1 MLNKWGIKVMIPHF
15 AFKIQP
21 FNLLSLFNPLLKV
34 FLYMFKKN
42 KPTNIN
48 LLELTPVRIN
58 KHEEVEGLINILIP
72 KFKREFMKKII
83 PKNKPKDIRVKLD
96 ELGSATWLAMDGNK
110 TVFQIVEELRESF
123 GEKIEP
129 AVDRVTKFI
138 NGLYANNLLYFKEL
152 KKEK

>member
-1 MLNKWGIKVMIPHF
+1 MIPHF

-138 NGLYANNLLYFKEL
+138 NGLYGNNLLYFKEL

>member
-1 MLNKWGIKVMIPHF
+1 
-15 AFKIQP
+15 
-21 FNLLSLFNPLLKV
+21 
-34 FLYMFKKN
+34 MFKKN

-83 PKNKPKDIRVKLD
+83 PKNKPKDIKIKLD
-96 ELGSATWLAMDGNK
+96 ELGSATWLSMDGNK
-110 TVFQIVEELRESF
+110 TVSKIVEELRENC

-129 AVDRVTKFI
+129 AVERVTKFI
-138 NGLYANNLLYFKEL
+138 NGLYGNNLLYFKEL

>member
-1 MLNKWGIKVMIPHF
+1 
-15 AFKIQP
+15 
-21 FNLLSLFNPLLKV
+21 
-34 FLYMFKKN
+34 MFKKN
-42 KPTNIN
+42 KATNIN

-58 KHEEVEGLINILIP
+58 EHEEADGLINILIP

-83 PKNKPKDIRVKLD
+83 PKNKPKEIRVKLD

-110 TVFQIVEELRESF
+110 TVFQVVEELREKF

-129 AVDRVTKFI
+129 AVERVTKFI
-138 NGLYANNLLYFKEL
+138 NGLYGNNLLYFKEL

>member
-1 MLNKWGIKVMIPHF
+1 
-15 AFKIQP
+15 
-21 FNLLSLFNPLLKV
+21 
-34 FLYMFKKN
+34 MFTKN
-42 KPTNIN
+42 KKTNIN

-58 KHEEVEGLINILIP
+58 EHEEVDGLINILIP

-110 TVFQIVEELRESF
+110 TVLKIVEELKEGF

-129 AVDRVTKFI
+129 AVDRVSKFI

>member
-1 MLNKWGIKVMIPHF
+1 MF
-15 AFKIQP
+15 
-21 FNLLSLFNPLLKV
+21 LLSLFNPLLKV

-42 KPTNIN
+42 KATNIN

-58 KHEEVEGLINILIP
+58 EHEEVDGLINILIP

-110 TVFQIVEELRESF
+110 TVFQIVEELRENF

-129 AVDRVTKFI
+129 AVERVTKFI
-138 NGLYANNLLYFKEL
+138 NGLYGNNLLYFKEL